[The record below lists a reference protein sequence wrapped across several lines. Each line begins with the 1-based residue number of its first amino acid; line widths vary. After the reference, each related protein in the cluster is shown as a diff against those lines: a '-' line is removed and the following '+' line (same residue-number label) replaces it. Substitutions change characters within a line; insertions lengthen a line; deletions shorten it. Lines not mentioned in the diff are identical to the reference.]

1 VVVDAAALTDRYA
14 PAPELVGGLAL
25 VALAAGLAARMPSL
39 VPTGLALL
47 GAAYAISLEARGDL
61 VDGGAVLVAP
71 ALLLAGELAYRS
83 LEPHGIRP
91 ERSLV
96 AGDTAVLV
104 ALLGASVVASALL
117 VGTTAVDVGGRAALV
132 AAGVAA
138 ATGALALTA
147 RLARRG

>member
-1 VVVDAAALTDRYA
+1 MALDASLLADRYD
-14 PAPELVGGLAL
+14 PAPELVAGLAL
-25 VALAAGLAARMPSL
+25 VALAAGLAARLPTL
-39 VPTGLALL
+39 VPTGVALL
-47 GAAYAISLEARGDL
+47 GTSYAIALEARGDL

-83 LEPHGIRP
+83 LEPRGIRP
-91 ERSLV
+91 DRSLV
-96 AGDTAVLV
+96 AGDVAVLV
-104 ALLGASVVASALL
+104 ALLGASVVAAALL

-147 RLARRG
+147 RLARR